1 MHLRVAPPQ
10 SCPGVSYSGGG
21 DSETPSAWHG
31 RPDSVG
37 ALRLGL
43 VQQVDRFERSRTMT
57 SYQLILSDRLDNG
70 TKFVVDYCWVE
81 ADTRDDAISQRPD
94 GWPVSRTS
102 ATSRGP
108 FA

>member
-1 MHLRVAPPQ
+1 
-10 SCPGVSYSGGG
+10 
-21 DSETPSAWHG
+21 
-31 RPDSVG
+31 
-37 ALRLGL
+37 
-43 VQQVDRFERSRTMT
+43 MT

-70 TKFVVDYCWVE
+70 TKFVADSTWVE
-81 ADTRDDAISQRPD
+81 ADTRDDAVSQRPD